1 MDLLTIAIEAIF
13 GLVFLA
19 AVAEWWRRRDALSL
33 DVVLVFG
40 ALVVLFVVGL
50 IGAALGPL
58 PPLVS
63 AVAIVALLG
72 QPGLTLRLAADVRPI
87 PRAVLVGATGAWAL
101 TALPFAVL
109 GGGAPRPL
117 LLAVIA
123 AFVVTEAV
131 AAAYLA
137 GGARRRAGA
146 AAIRLWIAAAATG
159 LFSIAILAA
168 GAGSA
173 AEGAGESGRVV
184 GRFVALL
191 AALGY
196 LGAFVPPAFLRR
208 IFQAQTAYAGLRQL
222 LASDRGATSDV
233 WRSFLNIATSA
244 TGASAGLVAAGSDED
259 GRRIAMV
266 TGLDTGF
273 IGRPVLGAPEGLAGG
288 DAPLEVDAGLGAFAD
303 AVAGA
308 RAGGARFGQAVRLGP
323 GADAPT
329 IVLFSTH
336 RSLFGV
342 EDRLLL
348 TSLGQQAAGL
358 VERREAIVAQ
368 EGLTERLSA
377 TVEALRSASQ
387 AKSDFLAS
395 MSHELRTPLNAI
407 IGFSDLMRREPA
419 DDGGNVV
426 VPLEWVEHIRRGG
439 THLVELVNDVLDLS
453 RVEAGRLELDR
464 EPIEVQSAA
473 AESVAGLRPLA
484 DRKGQSIELAIAA
497 GDHVAADRGRL
508 RQVLYNLLSNAIKF
522 TPEGGRI
529 TIDGRRAGD
538 TYHLSVADTG
548 VGIAPEDQAV
558 VFDEFRQVGGGG
570 QRNEGSG
577 LGLALTRRLVEAH
590 GGRIELESTPG
601 VGSRFT
607 VVLPIADA
615 VAPGQRNEGQPA
627 APAEAPLGAPPGA
640 SVLVVEDDPSAVR
653 LLRAYLEP
661 VGYRVRVSPDGEQ
674 ALEDVRAER
683 PAAILLDVLLP
694 KLDGWE
700 VLRRLKADPD
710 LRDIPVVI
718 VTVVDE
724 KDVGLALGAVDYLV
738 KPIDRDALLAC
749 LERLALMTTVRS
761 RTVRILAVDDEPAA
775 LDMLSETLRPAG
787 FDIVRAEG
795 GMSAIAMARAE
806 RPDLVICD
814 LVMPDLDGFG
824 VVAALKA
831 DPATAAI
838 PIIILT
844 GHDLTA
850 ADKERLNGKV
860 LRIVSKGADAQ
871 EGLRVWLIRADPLGG
886 ST

>member
-1 MDLLTIAIEAIF
+1 MDALTLAIEAIF
-13 GLVFLA
+13 ALVFLA

-40 ALVVLFVVGL
+40 TLVALFIVSFIAMLVGEM
-50 IGAALGPL
+50 

-72 QPGLTLRLAADVRPI
+72 QPGLTLRLAAHVRPI
-87 PRAVLVGATGAWAL
+87 QRAVLVGAAVAWAL
-101 TALPFAVL
+101 TAIPFAVF
-109 GGGAPRPL
+109 GEDTPRPV
-117 LLAVIA
+117 LLAAVA
-123 AFVVTEAV
+123 VFVVTEAA

-137 GGARRRAGA
+137 GAARRRAGA
-146 AAIRLWIAAAATG
+146 AAIRLWIAAAATA
-159 LFSIAILAA
+159 LFSVAILAS

-173 AEGAGESGRVV
+173 VEAADEAGRTV
-184 GRFVALL
+184 GRFLALL

-196 LGAFVPPAFLRR
+196 LAAFVPPAFLRR
-208 IFQAQTAYAGLRQL
+208 IFQAQTAYAGLREL

-233 WRSFLNIATSA
+233 WRSFLAIATRA
-244 TGASAGLVAAGSDED
+244 TGASAGLVAAGPDED

-266 TGLDTGF
+266 AGLDEGL
-273 IGRPVLGAPEGLAGG
+273 IGRPAHRAPEALTGSEATLDGYG
-288 DAPLEVDAGLGAFAD
+288 GLGGFAD

-308 RAGGARFGQAVRLGP
+308 REGGARFGQAVRLGP
-323 GADAPT
+323 TVDAPT
-329 IVLFSTH
+329 VVLFSSH
-336 RSLFGV
+336 RSLFGE

-348 TSLGQQAAGL
+348 ASLGQQAAGL
-358 VERREAIVAQ
+358 VERREAILAQ
-368 EGLTERLSA
+368 QGLAERLSS

-407 IGFSDLMRREPA
+407 IGFSDLMRREPP
-419 DDGGNVV
+419 DDGGNVL
-426 VPLEWVEHIRRGG
+426 VPLEWVDHIRRGG

-453 RVEAGRLELDR
+453 KVEAGRLELDR
-464 EPIEVQSAA
+464 ESIEVQPAV

-484 DRKGQSIELAIAA
+484 DRKGQAMELAIAP

-529 TIDGRRAGD
+529 TIEGVRNGEL
-538 TYHLSVADTG
+538 YHLAVADTG
-548 VGIAPEDQAV
+548 VGIAPEDQAL
-558 VFDEFRQVGGGG
+558 VFDEFRQVGGGR
-570 QRNEGSG
+570 QRGEGSG

-601 VGSRFT
+601 AGSRFT
-607 VVLPIADA
+607 VVLPAAEADEA
-615 VAPGQRNEGQPA
+615 INQAPQALAEAVVAPA
-627 APAEAPLGAPPGA
+627 AAGSS

-661 VGYRVRVSPDGEQ
+661 EGYRVKVAPDGEQ
-674 ALEDVRAER
+674 ALLDVREDR

-694 KLDGWE
+694 GMDGWE

-710 LRDIPVVI
+710 LRAIPIVI

-724 KDVGLALGAVDYLV
+724 KDVGLALGAVDYIV
-738 KPIDRDALLAC
+738 KPIDRDALLAS
-749 LERLALMTTVRS
+749 LGRIGLLPISQT

-787 FDIVRAEG
+787 FDVVRAEG
-795 GMSAIAMARAE
+795 GMAAIAMARAE

-844 GHDLTA
+844 GYDLTA
-850 ADKERLNGKV
+850 ADKRRLNGKV
-860 LRIVSKGADAQ
+860 LRIVSKGSEAQ
-871 EGLRVWLIRADPLGG
+871 AGLRAWLIRADPLGR
-886 ST
+886 SA